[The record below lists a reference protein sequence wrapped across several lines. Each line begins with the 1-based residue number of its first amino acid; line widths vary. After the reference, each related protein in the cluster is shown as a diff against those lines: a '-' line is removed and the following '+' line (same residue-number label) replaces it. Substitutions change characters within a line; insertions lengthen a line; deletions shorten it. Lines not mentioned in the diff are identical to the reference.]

1 MYEEY
6 YTDSEDVENERM
18 KALGGIVDKAMPYK
32 ITIDQL
38 FTKPTAL
45 FDDNA
50 IKEAVV
56 EVIME
61 YLTYFDFIE
70 TDKSLGSEM

>member
-32 ITIDQL
+32 ITID
-38 FTKPTAL
+38 
-45 FDDNA
+45 
-50 IKEAVV
+50 
-56 EVIME
+56 
-61 YLTYFDFIE
+61 
-70 TDKSLGSEM
+70 